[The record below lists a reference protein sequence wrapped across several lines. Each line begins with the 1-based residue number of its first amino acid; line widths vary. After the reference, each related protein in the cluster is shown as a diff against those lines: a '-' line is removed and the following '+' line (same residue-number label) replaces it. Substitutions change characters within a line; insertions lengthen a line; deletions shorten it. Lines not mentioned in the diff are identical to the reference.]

1 MFFNTNKIS
10 NYLVLT
16 FLASVLIS
24 VSACQSKYD
33 KQEEF
38 IRGYAIV
45 SKDGKYGMIN
55 EDNEEVVALNFE
67 SISYF
72 IGDYAKVKIGDK
84 FGFVDKTG
92 KIVIEPKYDK
102 IYGYNGDYAKV
113 VLDGKY
119 GLINKEAKE
128 IIAPKY
134 DAVNYNIIGRYFEV
148 ASNGEVSKL
157 SYDEVV
163 AKS

>member
-1 MFFNTNKIS
+1 M
-10 NYLVLT
+10 
-16 FLASVLIS
+16 
-24 VSACQSKYD
+24 SACQSKYD

-45 SKDGKYGMIN
+45 SKDGKYGIIN
-55 EDNEEVVALNFE
+55 EDGEEVVALNFE